1 MAWNM
6 VIAASETADIF
17 TLGNDVFTEILTA
30 LFMMAVIVCAVI
42 LGGKQSIRCWLHFPN
57 FVRMGVRLCL
67 IIQMRISLMLPKSV
81 CRTQL

>member
-6 VIAASETADIF
+6 VVAASETADIF

-42 LGGKQSIRCWLHFPN
+42 LGGKLRAKHDAKVALEAAVAAETADIDDKTEQSR
-57 FVRMGVRLCL
+57 
-67 IIQMRISLMLPKSV
+67 S
-81 CRTQL
+81 

>member
-6 VIAASETADIF
+6 VVAASETADIF

-42 LGGKQSIRCWLHFPN
+42 LGGKLRVKHDAKVASEDAVAAESADVTDN
-57 FVRMGVRLCL
+57 
-67 IIQMRISLMLPKSV
+67 K
-81 CRTQL
+81 TE

>member
-42 LGGKQSIRCWLHFPN
+42 LGGKLRSKHDAKVAAEAAVAAQTADIDDKTEQSR
-57 FVRMGVRLCL
+57 
-67 IIQMRISLMLPKSV
+67 S
-81 CRTQL
+81 

>member
-6 VIAASETADIF
+6 VVAASETADIF

-42 LGGKQSIRCWLHFPN
+42 LGGKLRVKHDAEVASEAAVAAESADVTDN
-57 FVRMGVRLCL
+57 
-67 IIQMRISLMLPKSV
+67 K
-81 CRTQL
+81 TE